1 MPSDPI
7 IQKTVGFQLN
17 FPRPH
22 SLLSQMT
29 QEEFEHIAPGL
40 RELMCSVGRG
50 FFGNDDDAE
59 DVAQEGL
66 VALLRFIDRMEPG
79 IRHDALAIRVAK
91 HCCIDMV
98 RKRKARNSSVFSH
111 ALNNTSQFDDF
122 AVSRLRETDVGASP
136 HEVLEAKELHEA
148 VGKAVEHLKPSE
160 RRLFEMRQIEGL
172 ELDEIARL
180 TQIAKPSIKSIVSAA
195 RKKVF
200 EEIKRLRT

>member
-1 MPSDPI
+1 MM
-7 IQKTVGFQLN
+7 L
-17 FPRPH
+17 
-22 SLLSQMT
+22 
-29 QEEFEHIAPGL
+29 
-40 RELMCSVGRG
+40 SVGRS

-66 VALLRFIDRMEPG
+66 VALLRFIGRMEPG
-79 IRHDALAIRVAK
+79 IRHDALAVRVAK
-91 HCCIDMV
+91 HCCMDKV
-98 RKRKARNSSVFSH
+98 RKRKASPF
-111 ALNNTSQFDDF
+111 
-122 AVSRLRETDVGASP
+122 VSAPMGISPPGREVGASP

-148 VGKAVEHLKPSE
+148 VDRAVQHLKPSE

-180 TQIAKPSIKSIVSAA
+180 TQIAKPSIKSIVSVA